1 MNNEFYDHNNYEY
14 NEPEE
19 QPMNE
24 GMDSEPEKDDK
35 KKKRST
41 GAKWLMCIGMAAAF
55 GLIAGTLFY
64 GSGVVIRK
72 VADVFSAET
81 VLPNVT
87 EEEES
92 VQTQEKGEAGT
103 VDKTITVVE
112 SNVADV
118 AESVMPS
125 VVSITNLSI
134 QQVQNWP
141 FGGYQEYES
150 QSSGSGIIVE
160 MNDDELLIVTNNHVV
175 EGNTTL
181 TVTFIDEC
189 SIEAKVKGTDANID
203 IAIIVVDIADIPKET
218 KNAIK
223 VASIGD
229 STALR
234 VGEPAIAI
242 GNALGYGQ
250 SVTVGIISA
259 LNREI
264 EGFDAAFIQTDAAI
278 NPGNS
283 GGALLN
289 ANGDVVGINTA
300 KVQDTAI
307 EGMGYAI
314 PVSDISEIL
323 DTLMNRETRD
333 KVEEADRGMIGIEC
347 TTVDESTSAIY
358 NVPEGVFISKVT
370 EGGGADLAGLSKG
383 TVITKINGISVKT
396 SEQLIEELSYYCYG
410 EKITLSVLVPQEN
423 GEYVEKDVEVVL
435 TKKTDN

>member
-1 MNNEFYDHNNYEY
+1 MNNEFYEHNNYEY
-14 NEPEE
+14 NPQPEGN
-19 QPMNE
+19 PMN
-24 GMDSEPEKDDK
+24 DEPNRKPDK
-35 KKKRST
+35 KRNKGNGS
-41 GAKWLMCIGMAAAF
+41 KWLLCIGMAVAF
-55 GLIAGTLFY
+55 GLIAGVFFY
-64 GSGVVIRK
+64 GTGIVIK
-72 VADVFSAET
+72 GMAEVFSIEGVA
-81 VLPNVT
+81 PGIK
-87 EEEES
+87 EES
-92 VQTQEKGEAGT
+92 EVVQLPDNKDNSAT
-103 VDKTITVVE
+103 DKTVTVVE

-134 QQVQNWP
+134 QQVQSWP

-181 TVTFIDEC
+181 TVTFIDDY
-189 SIEAKVKGTDANID
+189 SMKAKVKGTDANID
-203 IAIIVVDIADIPKET
+203 LAIIVVDTKDIPAET
-218 KNAIK
+218 KAAIK
-223 VASIGD
+223 TATIGD
-229 STALR
+229 STTLR

-259 LNREI
+259 LDREI

-289 ANGDVVGINTA
+289 ASGDVVGINTA

-314 PVSDISEIL
+314 PISDISEVL

-347 TTVDESTSAIY
+347 TTVDESASAIY
-358 NVPEGVFISKVT
+358 NIPEGVYISKVT

-396 SEQLIEELSYYCYG
+396 SEQLIEELAYYCYG
-410 EKITLSVLVPQEN
+410 EKITLTVLVPQED
-423 GEYVEKDVEVVL
+423 GEYMEKEVEVVL

>member
-1 MNNEFYDHNNYEY
+1 MNNEFYEHNNYEY
-14 NEPEE
+14 NHQPEE
-19 QPMNE
+19 NPMNE
-24 GMDSEPEKDDK
+24 EPK
-35 KKKRST
+35 KKPKQKKEKGNGS
-41 GAKWLMCIGMAAAF
+41 KWATCIAMAAAF
-55 GLIAGTLFY
+55 GLVASLVFY
-64 GSGVVIRK
+64 GSGIVMQR
-72 VADVFSAET
+72 VADVFSIADE
-81 VLPNVT
+81 VT
-87 EEEES
+87 ETKEES
-92 VQTQEKGEAGT
+92 EQIDTTNNDNGNAT
-103 VDKTITVVE
+103 IDKTVTVVE

-118 AESVMPS
+118 AENVMPS

-134 QQVQNWP
+134 QQVQSWP

-160 MNDDELLIVTNNHVV
+160 MNDKELLIVTNNHVV

-181 TVTFIDEC
+181 TVTFIDEH
-189 SIEAKVKGTDANID
+189 SMEAKVKGTDANID
-203 IAIIVVDIADIPKET
+203 VAIIAVDTSDIPDET
-218 KNAIK
+218 KAAIK
-223 VASIGD
+223 AATIGD
-229 STALR
+229 SSTLR

-264 EGFDAAFIQTDAAI
+264 EDFDAAFIQTDAAI

-289 ANGDVVGINTA
+289 VSGEVIGINTA

-314 PVSDISEIL
+314 PISDISEVL
-323 DTLMNRETRD
+323 NTLMNRETRD

-347 TTVDESTSAIY
+347 TTVDENTSAIY
-358 NVPEGVFISKVT
+358 NVPEGVFISKIT

-383 TVITKINGISVKT
+383 TVITKINGISVTT

-410 EKITLSVLVPQEN
+410 EKVKLTVLIPQEN
-423 GEYVEKDVEVVL
+423 GEYVEKDVEVIL
-435 TKKTDN
+435 QKKTDN

>member
-1 MNNEFYDHNNYEY
+1 MNNEFYEPNNYEY
-14 NEPEE
+14 NHQPEE
-19 QPMNE
+19 NPMNE
-24 GMDSEPEKDDK
+24 EPKKEPK
-35 KKKRST
+35 KKK
-41 GAKWLMCIGMAAAF
+41 GNGVKWVTCIAMAAAF
-55 GLIAGTLFY
+55 GLVASLVFY
-64 GSGVVIRK
+64 GSGIVMQR
-72 VADVFSAET
+72 VADVFSVADE
-81 VLPNVT
+81 LPDKK
-87 EEEES
+87 EES
-92 VQTQEKGEAGT
+92 EQIKVPNQDGEKDTA
-103 VDKTITVVE
+103 DKTVTVVE

-134 QQVQNWP
+134 QQVQSWP

-160 MNDDELLIVTNNHVV
+160 MNDKELLIVTNNHVV

-181 TVTFIDEC
+181 TVTFIDEY
-189 SIEAKVKGTDANID
+189 SMEAKVKGTDANID
-203 IAIIVVDIADIPKET
+203 LAIIAVDTSDIPKET
-218 KNAIK
+218 KAAIK
-223 VASIGD
+223 VATLGD
-229 STALR
+229 SSTLR

-264 EGFDAAFIQTDAAI
+264 EDFDAAFIQTDAAI

-289 ANGDVVGINTA
+289 VNGEVVGINTA

-314 PVSDISEIL
+314 PISDISEVL
-323 DTLMNRETRD
+323 NTLMNRETRD

-347 TTVDESTSAIY
+347 TTVDENTSAIY
-358 NVPEGVFISKVT
+358 HVPEGVFISKVT

-383 TVITKINGISVKT
+383 TVITKINGISVTT

-410 EKITLSVLVPQEN
+410 EKVKLTVLIPQED
-423 GEYVEKDVEVVL
+423 GEYGEKEVEVIL
-435 TKKTDN
+435 QKKTDK